1 MRMSG
6 DVAKQ
11 LGDGYRDT
19 AALQKLARQTD
30 DMLGKY
36 QRFSP
41 TLRRLSQSIM
51 PFVPWFLAAAR
62 FVFWTMP
69 VHNTAKTALLI
80 KLSQVNQQAFQDAHA
95 DVPPGSLKL
104 AIPNG
109 KGGFVD
115 LARYTP
121 YGLSGPIA
129 EGDVGTV
136 TDPLLPQ
143 ISGVVHA
150 LNKQDPFGRGLQ
162 VNPATGITRASRPA
176 ASSRGSSRTRPRSR
190 SCRSSLRSA
199 GSGRAAGRRTPTRT
213 SSARRPSR
221 AARTSARSAGPWTRS
236 ARRTCAAGR
245 RQRRRRPLAAA
256 RSTASSVTGCPGR
269 RPRNATGSSTR
280 SSRTGSGGPPPS
292 GRAVADRSRARSGR
306 R

>member
-150 LNKQDPFGRGLQ
+150 LNRQDPFGRGLQ
-162 VNPATGITRASRPA
+162 VNPASGDHTGQPTGGQLAGIVANTAAGVVPA
-176 ASSRGSSRTRPRSR
+176 ARRSDPP
-190 SCRSSLRSA
+190 A
-199 GSGRAAGRRTPTRT
+199 QGGRRD
-213 SSARRPSR
+213 AVRRLERLQPEDQAGQR
-221 AARTSARSAGPWTRS
+221 AHQRAPQDLGPVPPDVP
-236 ARRTCAAGR
+236 ARRTVVSAGAVHSPRHDR
-245 RQRRRRPLAAA
+245 RHPA
-256 RSTASSVTGCPGR
+256 
-269 RPRNATGSSTR
+269 
-280 SSRTGSGGPPPS
+280 
-292 GRAVADRSRARSGR
+292 
-306 R
+306 